1 MSISA
6 DVAEYLKEYHSS
18 EKTALKGR
26 ELCVLF
32 NVTSKQVRNI
42 VSELRQAGEPIC
54 SSNYGYWY
62 SDDPEDLDR
71 TIARLA
77 AQVVNMERAI
87 EGLRKAKEV
96 KDE

>member
-1 MSISA
+1 MVSN
-6 DVAEYLKEYHSS
+6 DVLEYLKDNHSNES
-18 EKTALKGR
+18 NAIKGR

-42 VSELRQAGEPIC
+42 VNDLRQSGEPIC

-62 SDDPEDLDR
+62 STDPEDLDS
-71 TIARLA
+71 TIARLN
-77 AQVVNMERAI
+77 AQVVNMQRAI
-87 EGLRKAKEV
+87 DGLYKAKEA